1 MITDISLAIS
11 MIVFS
16 SIVCQWLAWKSK
28 LPPILFL
35 LLCGIFI
42 GPIAGWLEPT
52 ALFGDLLFPT
62 VSLAVAIILFEGSL
76 TLKFRELHGIQ
87 SVVQYL
93 VTIGALVHFIVVS
106 VASALVLGLSWKIAF
121 VFAAITV
128 VTGPTVIVPLLR
140 TVRPNAKIA
149 NILRWEGIVIDPL
162 GALLVVMVY
171 EFMVSDVQSE
181 AMSHS
186 LLVFLRLIL
195 VGGSLGVVGGYAFG
209 VLLRRH
215 WLPEYLHNLA
225 TLAWV
230 VTIFSLSNYVEHES
244 GLLAVTI
251 MGIWLAN
258 MPRVRVEE
266 ILNFKEN
273 LSIMFISALFIVLAA
288 RVNLDELI
296 ALSWPILVVLMVIQF
311 ISRPLCVFFSTIN
324 STLNW
329 RERALLSW
337 IAPRGIVAAAISAL
351 FSIKLEAQG
360 VENADLLV
368 PLTFSVIIGTVVWQS
383 FTARPLAKWLG
394 VAEPEPRGFLIIGA
408 NSFARKLAKSLKEW
422 DYRVILVDTNWEYI
436 RSARMEGLET
446 FYGNPI
452 SAYADRKL
460 ELVGI
465 GYLIALSPQ
474 RDLNVLA
481 TWKYRHEFGRENIFS
496 LQALEDVNAHEK
508 HQVAEEQKGQMLF
521 DEGVTYAS
529 LVKLISNGYQMKVT
543 RITDNFTFAA
553 YKEMNP
559 DAVPLLALNEH
570 NKLTFVVRNDNFVA
584 QPGWSLLSLTTPPP
598 TPTPAPTTAPVS
610 PSAPEQPANTGQ
622 LPG

>member
-1 MITDISLAIS
+1 MVTDVALAMS

-16 SIVCQWLAWKSK
+16 SIICQWLAWKSK

-35 LLCGIFI
+35 LLCGILL
-42 GPIAGWLEPT
+42 GPVLGLLEPT
-52 ALFGDLLFPT
+52 SLFGNLLFPG

-76 TLKFRELHGIQ
+76 TLQFRELHGIQ
-87 SVVQYL
+87 SVVQYM

-106 VASALVLGLSWKIAF
+106 VASVLILDLSWKIAF
-121 VFAAITV
+121 VFSAITV

-140 TVRPNAKIA
+140 TVRPNAKIS
-149 NILRWEGIVIDPL
+149 NVLRWEGIVIDPL

-171 EFMVSDVQSE
+171 EFMVSGGQSD
-181 AMSHS
+181 AMNHS
-186 LLVFLRLIL
+186 LLVFLKLIA
-195 VGGSLGVVGGYAFG
+195 VGGILGAAGGYILG

-225 TLAWV
+225 TLGWV
-230 VTIFSLSNYVEHES
+230 VSIFSLSNHIEHES

-288 RVNLDELI
+288 RVNLTELA
-296 ALSWPILVVLMVIQF
+296 ALSWPIIVVLLVIQF
-311 ISRPLCVFFSTIN
+311 ISRPLGVFFSTFN

-329 RERALLSW
+329 KDKALLAW

-351 FSIKLEAQG
+351 FSIKLEEQG
-360 VENADLLV
+360 VENAEMLV

-383 FTARPLAKWLG
+383 FTARPLARWLG
-394 VAEPEPRGFLIIGA
+394 VAEPEPRGFLIVGA
-408 NSFARKLAKSLKEW
+408 NSFARKLAKSLQEW
-422 DYRVILVDTNWEYI
+422 NYRTLLVDTNWEYI
-436 RSARMEGLET
+436 RAARMEGLET

-460 ELVGI
+460 DLVGI
-465 GYLIALSPQ
+465 GYLLALSPQ

-496 LQALEDVNAHEK
+496 LQALEDVNSSEK
-508 HQVAEEQKGQMLF
+508 HQVSDEQKGQMLF
-521 DEGVTYAS
+521 GEGATYTS
-529 LVKLISNGYQMKVT
+529 LVRMINTDYQMKVT
-543 RITDNFTFAA
+543 RITENFKYSDFLNL
-553 YKEMNP
+553 NP
-559 DAVPLLALNEH
+559 DAVPLLAMNEQG
-570 NKLTFVVRNDNFVA
+570 KLVFVVRSKEFIA
-584 QPGWSLLSLTTPPP
+584 QPGWSLLSLTTPN
-598 TPTPAPTTAPVS
+598 APKEKDTSKDSGGTSNA
-610 PSAPEQPANTGQ
+610 
-622 LPG
+622 

>member
-1 MITDISLAIS
+1 MISDITLAIS
-11 MIVFS
+11 LIVFS

-35 LLCGIFI
+35 LLCGIFL
-42 GPIAGWLEPT
+42 GPVAGLLEPK
-52 ALFGDLLFPT
+52 ALFGDLLFPG

-76 TLKFRELHGIQ
+76 TLKFKELHGIQ
-87 SVVQYL
+87 SVVQYM
-93 VTIGALVHFIVVS
+93 VTVGALVHFLVVS
-106 VASALVLGLSWKIAF
+106 IASVLILGLSWKIAF
-121 VFAAITV
+121 VFSAITV

-140 TVRPNAKIA
+140 VVRPNYKIA

-171 EFMVSDVQSE
+171 EFLVSDSQSE
-181 AMSHS
+181 ALGHTMV
-186 LLVFLRLIL
+186 VFLRLL
-195 VGGSLGVVGGYAFG
+195 VVGCALGAAGGYFLG

-230 VTIFSLSNYVEHES
+230 VTIFSLSNAMEHES

-288 RVNLDELI
+288 RVNIDELI

-311 ISRPLCVFFSTIN
+311 ISRPLGVFFSTFG
-324 STLNW
+324 STLEW
-329 RERALLSW
+329 RERALLAW

-351 FSIKLEAQG
+351 FSIKLEEQG
-360 VENADLLV
+360 VENASILV

-383 FTARPLAKWLG
+383 FTARPLARWLG

-408 NSFARKLAKSLKEW
+408 NAFARNLAKALQEW
-422 DYRVILVDTNWEYI
+422 DFRTVLVDTNWEYI
-436 RSARMEGLET
+436 RTARMEGLET

-460 ELVGI
+460 DLVGL
-465 GYLIALSPQ
+465 GYLAALSPQ
-474 RDLNVLA
+474 KDLNVLA
-481 TWKYRHEFGRENIFS
+481 TWKYRHEFGRENIYT
-496 LQALEDVNAHEK
+496 LQALEDVNSSEK
-508 HQVAEEQKGQMLF
+508 HQVSEEQKGQMLF
-521 DEGVTYAS
+521 GEGVTYAS
-529 LVKLISNGYQMKVT
+529 LIRMINTGYQMKVT
-543 RITDNFTFAA
+543 RITENFKYSDFLDL
-553 YKEMNP
+553 NP
-559 DAVPLLALNEH
+559 DAVPLLAINEQ
-570 NKLTFVVRNDNFVA
+570 NQLEFVVRGTNFTA
-584 QPGWSLLSLTTPPP
+584 QPGWSLLTLTTPVAA
-598 TPTPAPTTAPVS
+598 PAATAS
-610 PSAPEQPANTGQ
+610 PSPSPK
-622 LPG
+622 PS